1 LYVKHI
7 DAQQAVYY
15 RTVNLMINSN
25 SGALDVVFAALSDPT
40 RRGILSR
47 LRDGHLRVT
56 EIAAP
61 LPISLAA
68 ASKHVKMLERAGL
81 VTRDVRGRDHYIALN
96 AGPLAEA
103 SEWVADHRAFWE
115 ARLNALSSYLG

>member
-1 LYVKHI
+1 MVEVIKVIL
-7 DAQQAVYY
+7 DA
-15 RTVNLMINSN
+15 
-25 SGALDVVFAALSDPT
+25 VFTALSDPT

-47 LRDGHLRVT
+47 LRDGDLRVT
-56 EIAAP
+56 EIAEP

-68 ASKHVKMLERAGL
+68 VSKHVKMLEKAGL
-81 VTRDVRGRDHYIALN
+81 VTRDVRGRDHYITLS

-103 SEWVADHRAFWE
+103 SEWIAGHRAFWE

>member
-1 LYVKHI
+1 MV
-7 DAQQAVYY
+7 
-15 RTVNLMINSN
+15 NSN
-25 SGALDVVFAALSDPT
+25 IWQLDVVFAALADPT

-47 LRDGHLRVT
+47 LREGHLRVT

-81 VTRDVRGRDHYIALN
+81 VTREVRGRNHYIALN
-96 AGPLAEA
+96 AGPLAEV
-103 SEWVADHRAFWE
+103 SEWIADHRAFWE
-115 ARLNALSSYLG
+115 VRLNALSSYLG